1 MRNRCKTREQEV
13 RRLANA
19 TRFQPGVAVKY
30 LVAAKPKDPRFMNVL
45 VLAQLLGWMALDQR
59 PGQRKKSSSAE
70 SSSEAQARLNLV
82 RNALH
87 VGTHVL
93 ALLLYRQRR
102 LKRQDETTRILN
114 ELLEARGGVGGYVW
128 VRGSYDLYDDARM
141 AERELHY
148 VYLIVSFLCRCKK
161 YELDASKFNIE
172 TAKEFFAKRAPE
184 KKPYKVSKIEKIWL
198 QYKNAAPYIFAFYG
212 YLRGLRREVGSPKL
226 ILNSLEEFASDER
239 RLKKLIGRAAY
250 AADVLTGLARDVRIG
265 DFRDIERAAPPLR
278 SFSTLEMAVIDNI
291 DRNAP
296 IP

>member
-1 MRNRCKTREQEV
+1 MHNRCETREQEV

-19 TRFQPGVAVKY
+19 TRFQPGVALKY
-30 LVAAKPKDPRFMNVL
+30 LVATKPKDPRFMNVL
-45 VLAQLLGWMALDQR
+45 VLAQLLGWMVLDQR

-70 SSSEAQARLNLV
+70 SGSEAQARLNLV

-87 VGTHVL
+87 VGNYVL
-93 ALLLYRQRR
+93 AQLLRRQRG
-102 LKRQDETTRILN
+102 LKEQDETTMALK

-128 VRGSYDLYDDARM
+128 MRGSLDLYNDAQK

-148 VYLIVSFLCRCKK
+148 VYWIVSYLCRCKK

-172 TAKEFFAKRAPE
+172 TAKEFLAKLAPE
-184 KKPYKVSKIEKIWL
+184 KKPYKVSRIEKIWL

-212 YLRGLRREVGSPKL
+212 YLRGLRREVVSPRL
-226 ILNSLEEFASDER
+226 ILNLLEKFASDER
-239 RLKKLIGRAAY
+239 RVKRLIGRAAY
-250 AADVLTGLARDVRIG
+250 AADVLTGLARDVRIN
-265 DFRDIERAAPPLR
+265 DFSDIARSAPPLR
-278 SFSTLEMAVIDNI
+278 SFSTIEMAVIDNI